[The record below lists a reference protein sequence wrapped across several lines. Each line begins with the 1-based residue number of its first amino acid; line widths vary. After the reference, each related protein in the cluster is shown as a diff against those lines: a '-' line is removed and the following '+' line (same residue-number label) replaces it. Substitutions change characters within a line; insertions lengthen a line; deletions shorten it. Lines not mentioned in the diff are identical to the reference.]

1 MSDPTTSLL
10 GGMFAFYGFTM
21 LLFLVLGIVT
31 FVFWI
36 NMLIK
41 AIKNEYEHKTLWI
54 LAIIFGQAVGAILF
68 YFIVYKEKIKPQVAK
83 VVSQ

>member
-1 MSDPTTSLL
+1 MSDPTSVL
-10 GGMFAFYGFTM
+10 GTIFAFYGFMM
-21 LLFLVLGIVT
+21 LFFLVLGIVT

-54 LAIIFGQAVGAILF
+54 LAIIFGQALGAILF
-68 YFIVYKEKIKPQVAK
+68 YFIVYREKIKPQTVQK
-83 VVSQ
+83 IST